1 MASRVARPGWL
12 LALSIVL
19 LLWGLI
25 GGLACFM
32 QVVMGSVPGAAPED
46 LALIRAMPLWFN
58 LVYCVATLAAILGA
72 LALLLRS
79 RQALLWFGISA
90 VAVVVQFGYVFL
102 ATDTLARKGAGAA
115 GFPLVIFVVSL
126 FEIWLAIHATR
137 RGWLR

>member
-1 MASRVARPGWL
+1 MASRTARPGWL
-12 LALSIVL
+12 LTLSIVL

-32 QVVMGSVPGAAPED
+32 QVAMGSVPGAAPED
-46 LALIRAMPLWFN
+46 LSLIRAMPLWFN

-72 LALLLRS
+72 VALLLRS
-79 RQALLWFGISA
+79 RQALPWFVVSA

-115 GFPLVIFVVSL
+115 GFPLFILIIALV
-126 FEIWLAIHATR
+126 EIWLAIHGAR
-137 RGWLR
+137 RGWLH